1 MPESET
7 PNFRHFGAHEQGLAV
22 KQLAGTTAD
31 AISEQWVPV
40 DSVVGVSQDRP
51 TTNGRSTAT
60 QTPLRTDA
68 TVEDA
73 VKRAK
78 EVMSEKVLEVL
89 FWERCDGQSRRREE
103 FDSWRAELSPA
114 LQDALNPYI

>member
-1 MPESET
+1 MPGSET
-7 PNFRHFGAHEQGLAV
+7 PNFRHFGAREQGLAV

-40 DSVVGVSQDRP
+40 DAVVGVSQDRP

-78 EVMSEKVLEVL
+78 EAMS
-89 FWERCDGQSRRREE
+89 
-103 FDSWRAELSPA
+103 DSWRAELSPA